1 MKLIILD
8 RDGVINHDSP
18 EYIKSADEWIPI
30 DGSIEAI
37 ARLHREGFTVVV
49 ATNQAGLA
57 RGKFDLDDLEAMHEK
72 LTNLV
77 EEQGAELGAIFYCP
91 HHPDDKCKCRKPLPG
106 MLDAIEAEFNTSVES
121 CYFVGDSLGDL
132 RAGVSKGC
140 KPALV
145 KTGNGERT
153 LAQLQDS
160 SLQTEQPIVA
170 LAQVQVFDN
179 LAAAADFIIATTPNV
194 TASISPT
201 DSSEI

>member
-30 DGSIEAI
+30 DGSIDAI
-37 ARLHREGFTVVV
+37 ARLNRAGFTVVV

-72 LTNLV
+72 LTRLV

-106 MLDAIEAEFNTSVES
+106 LVDAIEAEFNISAEGV
-121 CYFVGDSLGDL
+121 YFVGDSLRDL
-132 RAGVSKGC
+132 QAALVKGC
-140 KPALV
+140 KPMLV
-145 KTGNGERT
+145 KTGNGIKT
-153 LAQLQDS
+153 LGQLADPASQTDS
-160 SLQTEQPIVA
+160 PVVA
-170 LAQVQVFDN
+170 LEQVMVVEN
-179 LAAAADFIIATTPNV
+179 LAAAADFILAN
-194 TASISPT
+194 
-201 DSSEI
+201 SSGI